1 MNALTEGLVTVLLA
15 IVGLAA
21 LSVVLSR
28 NSTTQGVIQAG
39 ASGVG
44 NMIGAATASI
54 TGEDLPISFAYP
66 NSLGFGFGS

>member
-1 MNALTEGLVTVLLA
+1 MNQFTEGLITVALA

-28 NSTTQGVIQAG
+28 NATTTGVIQSA
-39 ASGVG
+39 ASGFG
-44 NMIGAATASI
+44 NVLGAATSSI

-66 NSLGFGFGS
+66 NSLGHGFGS

>member
-1 MNALTEGLVTVLLA
+1 MNTITEAVVTIVGL
-15 IVGLAA
+15 IVGLAM
-21 LSVVLSR
+21 LSVILSR
-28 NSTTQGVIQAG
+28 RATTAQVIQAG

-66 NSLGFGFGS
+66 NSLGMSFGS

>member
-1 MNALTEGLVTVLLA
+1 MNAFTEGLITIGLA

-21 LSVVLSR
+21 LSVILSR
-28 NSTTQGVIQAG
+28 NSTTVPLVQTT
-39 ASGVG
+39 ASGFG
-44 NMIGAATASI
+44 NVLGAATAAV